1 MSDMSTVSNHSIA
14 PDYVLIKGVLN
25 VYLPLKDATKDL
37 LQYIWDLK
45 KPDLE
50 YFDKKGHLI
59 AAEWYFESGELV
71 LKKLS
76 KRGEWQTVF
85 GGIGGANPT

>member
-1 MSDMSTVSNHSIA
+1 MSTVNNHSIA
-14 PDYVLIKGVLN
+14 PDYVLINGVLN
-25 VYLPLKDATKDL
+25 VYLPAKGNTKDL

-50 YFDKKGHLI
+50 YFDKQGHLI

-71 LKKLS
+71 LKKLG
-76 KRGEWQTVF
+76 KRAEWQKVF
-85 GGIGGANPT
+85 SA

>member
-1 MSDMSTVSNHSIA
+1 MSDMSIVKDYSVA

-25 VYLPLKDATKDL
+25 MYLPIKDITKDL

-85 GGIGGANPT
+85 PA

>member
-1 MSDMSTVSNHSIA
+1 MSEMTTVKDYSVA

-25 VYLPLKDATKDL
+25 VYLPVKDATKDL
-37 LQYIWDLK
+37 LQYVWDLK
-45 KPDLE
+45 KPDLQ
-50 YFDKKGHLI
+50 YYDQKGHLI

-76 KRGEWQTVF
+76 KNVQWQEVF
-85 GGIGGANPT
+85 K